1 MKLNKDK
8 LPIKYILGIEK
19 DLPDYPTALDVL
31 QAEVKL
37 CNRNP
42 DRYKGSFTYH
52 ALKTYR
58 FPESDPDKILEFSD
72 KDKYICFVQNTYLFK
87 LNLFDAKY
95 FIALTPSAIIGI
107 LTTI

>member
-58 FPESDPDKILEFSD
+58 FPDSDHDKILESALELVELGLVEQTNSEPG
-72 KDKYICFVQNTYLFK
+72 KESFK
-87 LNLFDAKY
+87 
-95 FIALTPSAIIGI
+95 I
-107 LTTI
+107 LINPFE

>member
-1 MKLNKDK
+1 MKINKDK

-37 CNRNP
+37 SNRNP
-42 DRYKGSFTYH
+42 DRYKGSFTFH

-58 FPESDPDKILEFSD
+58 FPEADHDKILES
-72 KDKYICFVQNTYLFK
+72 
-87 LNLFDAKY
+87 AKE
-95 FIALTPSAIIGI
+95 LVTLG
-107 LTTI
+107 L

>member
-58 FPESDPDKILEFSD
+58 FPESDHERILESALELVNLGLVEQTNKEPGKEAFKILINPFE
-72 KDKYICFVQNTYLFK
+72 
-87 LNLFDAKY
+87 
-95 FIALTPSAIIGI
+95 
-107 LTTI
+107 

>member
-42 DRYKGSFTYH
+42 ERYKGSCTYH

-58 FPESDPDKILEFSD
+58 FPDSDHDKILESALELVNLGLVEQTNSEPG
-72 KDKYICFVQNTYLFK
+72 KEAFK
-87 LNLFDAKY
+87 
-95 FIALTPSAIIGI
+95 I
-107 LTTI
+107 LINPFE

>member
-58 FPESDPDKILEFSD
+58 FLDSDHDKILESALELVNLGLVEQTN
-72 KDKYICFVQNTYLFK
+72 KEPGKEAFK
-87 LNLFDAKY
+87 
-95 FIALTPSAIIGI
+95 I
-107 LTTI
+107 LINPFE

>member
-1 MKLNKDK
+1 MKINKDK

-58 FPESDPDKILEFSD
+58 FPESDPDKILESA
-72 KDKYICFVQNTYLFK
+72 KELVTLGLCEQTNEEPGKEAFK
-87 LNLFDAKY
+87 
-95 FIALTPSAIIGI
+95 I
-107 LTTI
+107 LINPFE

>member
-58 FPESDPDKILEFSD
+58 FPDSDHDKILESALELVNLGLVEQTN
-72 KDKYICFVQNTYLFK
+72 KEPGKEAFK
-87 LNLFDAKY
+87 
-95 FIALTPSAIIGI
+95 I
-107 LTTI
+107 LINPFE

>member
-1 MKLNKDK
+1 VKLNKDK

-58 FPESDPDKILEFSD
+58 FPDSDHDKILESALELVNLGLVEQTN
-72 KDKYICFVQNTYLFK
+72 KEPGKEAFK
-87 LNLFDAKY
+87 
-95 FIALTPSAIIGI
+95 I
-107 LTTI
+107 LINPFE

>member
-1 MKLNKDK
+1 MKINKDN

-42 DRYKGSFTYH
+42 ERYKGSFTFH

-58 FPESDPDKILEFSD
+58 FPESEPNKVLESAKELVTLGLCEQTNEEPGKEAFKI
-72 KDKYICFVQNTYLFK
+72 IQNPFE
-87 LNLFDAKY
+87 
-95 FIALTPSAIIGI
+95 
-107 LTTI
+107 

>member
-1 MKLNKDK
+1 MKLNKDS

-31 QAEVKL
+31 HAEVKL

-42 DRYKGSFTYH
+42 ERYRGSFTYH

-58 FPESDPDKILEFSD
+58 FPESDPDKVLESALELVNLGLVEQTNKEPGKEAFKILANPFE
-72 KDKYICFVQNTYLFK
+72 
-87 LNLFDAKY
+87 
-95 FIALTPSAIIGI
+95 
-107 LTTI
+107 

>member
-1 MKLNKDK
+1 MGMKINKNK

-19 DLPDYPTALDVL
+19 DLPGYPTALDVL

-42 DRYKGSFTYH
+42 DRYKGSFTLH

-58 FPESDPDKILEFSD
+58 FPESEEDIILESA
-72 KDKYICFVQNTYLFK
+72 KELVALGLCEQTNNEAGKEAFK
-87 LNLFDAKY
+87 
-95 FIALTPSAIIGI
+95 IIKNPFE
-107 LTTI
+107 

>member
-58 FPESDPDKILEFSD
+58 FPDSDHDKILESALELVNLGLVEQTNSEPG
-72 KDKYICFVQNTYLFK
+72 KEAFK
-87 LNLFDAKY
+87 
-95 FIALTPSAIIGI
+95 I
-107 LTTI
+107 LVNPFE

>member
-1 MKLNKDK
+1 MKINKDK

-19 DLPDYPTALDVL
+19 DLPGYPTALDVL

-42 DRYKGSFTYH
+42 DRYKGSFTLH

-58 FPESDPDKILEFSD
+58 IQESETSKILESAEELVTMGLCEQTNNEAG
-72 KDKYICFVQNTYLFK
+72 KEAFK
-87 LNLFDAKY
+87 
-95 FIALTPSAIIGI
+95 IIKNPFE
-107 LTTI
+107 

>member
-1 MKLNKDK
+1 MKLSKDK

-37 CNRNP
+37 SNRNP
-42 DRYKGSFTYH
+42 DRYKGSFTFH

-58 FPESDPDKILEFSD
+58 FPESDHDKIL
-72 KDKYICFVQNTYLFK
+72 K
-87 LNLFDAKY
+87 
-95 FIALTPSAIIGI
+95 SAEELVTMG
-107 LTTI
+107 

>member
-19 DLPDYPTALDVL
+19 DLSDYPTALDVL

-58 FPESDPDKILEFSD
+58 FPDSDHNKILESALELVTLGLVEQTNSEPG
-72 KDKYICFVQNTYLFK
+72 KEAFK
-87 LNLFDAKY
+87 
-95 FIALTPSAIIGI
+95 I
-107 LTTI
+107 LVNPFE

>member
-58 FPESDPDKILEFSD
+58 FPDSDHERILESAKELVTMGLCEQRNEEPGKEAFKILINPFE
-72 KDKYICFVQNTYLFK
+72 
-87 LNLFDAKY
+87 
-95 FIALTPSAIIGI
+95 
-107 LTTI
+107 

>member
-42 DRYKGSFTYH
+42 DRYKGSFTFH

-58 FPESDPDKILEFSD
+58 FPETSEDHLLNSIEDLIKLDLVEVANTVEGKESWKIKTNPFE
-72 KDKYICFVQNTYLFK
+72 
-87 LNLFDAKY
+87 
-95 FIALTPSAIIGI
+95 
-107 LTTI
+107 

>member
-42 DRYKGSFTYH
+42 ERYIGSFTYH

-58 FPESDPDKILEFSD
+58 FPDSDHDKILESALELVNLGLVEQTNSEPG
-72 KDKYICFVQNTYLFK
+72 KEAFK
-87 LNLFDAKY
+87 
-95 FIALTPSAIIGI
+95 I
-107 LTTI
+107 LVNPFE

>member
-58 FPESDPDKILEFSD
+58 FPDSDHDKILESALELVNLGLVEQTN
-72 KDKYICFVQNTYLFK
+72 KEPAKEAFK
-87 LNLFDAKY
+87 
-95 FIALTPSAIIGI
+95 I
-107 LTTI
+107 LINPFE